1 MGINDFSL
9 SDEIIAALYPESL
22 VLEKTTGE
30 RKKIPAK
37 AEKPGTTPVAPYPFL
52 GQNSRS
58 ISFLVHY
65 PDSEFIP
72 GEQLI
77 FLLKILTAC
86 KCSLDDIALVNTA
99 KTPVKMDELKR
110 QLHPGIIFL
119 WGQIPAF
126 ADMTKKF
133 PDMSLS
139 LMEGITV
146 IPVSQAEQM
155 GRENA
160 EAVELKKKLWVSLK
174 KLFSL

>member
-9 SDEIIAALYPESL
+9 TDEIIAALYPESL
-22 VLEKTTGE
+22 VSEKTIGPG
-30 RKKIPAK
+30 KKIPVK
-37 AEKPGTTPVAPYPFL
+37 AGNPSTPIAPYPFL

-58 ISFLVHY
+58 ICFLVHY
-65 PDSEFIP
+65 PDNEFIP
-72 GEQLI
+72 GDQLV

-99 KTPVKMDELKR
+99 KTQVKTDELKR

-119 WGQIPAF
+119 WGLIPGWAEI
-126 ADMTKKF
+126 TNGF

-139 LMEGITV
+139 QVDGITV
-146 IPVSQAEQM
+146 IPVTHAEQM
-155 GRENA
+155 SRENA
-160 EAVELKKKLWVSLK
+160 EAVELKRQLWVSLK

>member
-22 VLEKTTGE
+22 VLEKPTGAA
-30 RKKIPAK
+30 KKIPAK
-37 AEKPGTTPVAPYPFL
+37 ADTPGTPLAPYPFL

-58 ISFLVHY
+58 ICFLVHY
-65 PDSEFIP
+65 PDNEFIP

-86 KCSLDDIALVNTA
+86 KCSLNDIALINTA
-99 KTPVKMDELKR
+99 KTQVKMEELKR
-110 QLHPGIIFL
+110 QLSPGVIFL
-119 WGQIPAF
+119 WGLIPGWAEI
-126 ADMTKKF
+126 TKEF

-139 LMEGITV
+139 LLEGITV
-146 IPVSQAEQM
+146 IPVSYAEQM
-155 GRENA
+155 SRENA
-160 EAVELKKKLWVSLK
+160 EALELKRQLWVSLK

>member
-22 VLEKTTGE
+22 VLEKTTATG
-30 RKKIPAK
+30 RQIPAE
-37 AEKPGTTPVAPYPFL
+37 AAIPATTVAPYPFL

-77 FLLKILTAC
+77 FLLKILAAC

-99 KTPVKMDELKR
+99 KTEVKMDELKR
-110 QLHPGIIFL
+110 QLHPGVIFL
-119 WGQIPAF
+119 WGVIPDR
-126 ADMTKKF
+126 ADLTKGF
-133 PDMSLS
+133 RDMSLN
-139 LMEGITV
+139 LLDGITF
-146 IPVSQAEQM
+146 IPVLHAEQM
-155 GRENA
+155 SLENA
-160 EAVELKKKLWVSLK
+160 EAVELKRQLWVSLK

>member
-22 VLEKTTGE
+22 VLEKTAGLG
-30 RKKIPAK
+30 KKIPVK
-37 AEKPGTTPVAPYPFL
+37 ADMSGIIPAVPYPFL

-58 ISFLVHY
+58 ICFLVHF
-65 PDSEFIP
+65 PNDEFIP
-72 GEQLI
+72 GEQLV

-99 KTPVKMDELKR
+99 KTQVKMDELKR
-110 QLHPGIIFL
+110 QLKPGVIFL
-119 WGQIPAF
+119 WGLIPGL
-126 ADMTKKF
+126 DQLTKEF
-133 PDMSLS
+133 PDMTLS
-139 LMEGITV
+139 VKEGITF
-146 IPVSQAEQM
+146 IPVSHAEQM
-155 GRENA
+155 SRENA

>member
-22 VLEKTTGE
+22 VLEQTTGSGN
-30 RKKIPAK
+30 KIPD
-37 AEKPGTTPVAPYPFL
+37 KPDIPGIPVIPYPFM

-58 ISFLVHY
+58 ICFLVHY
-65 PDSEFIP
+65 PDDEFIP

-77 FLLKILTAC
+77 FLLKILSAC

-99 KTPVKMDELKR
+99 KTQVKIDELKR
-110 QLHPGIIFL
+110 QLKPGVIFL
-119 WGQIPAF
+119 WGLIPGF
-126 ADMTKKF
+126 DKITKEF

-139 LMEGITV
+139 LMDGVTV
-146 IPVSQAEQM
+146 IPVSHAEQM
-155 GRENA
+155 SRENA